1 MKREARPFLKWA
13 GGKGQLINQIKEF
26 LPPEFVIE
34 LPLNKH
40 NFKSPT
46 NVEELQGRF
55 EVGKGKLN
63 KTKRIEKYFE
73 PFVGAGA
80 AFFWLSQHYQIK
92 KAYLYDVNPE
102 IIIAYQTVRDS
113 VHKLV
118 KVLKGLESE
127 YLSLHKLERENFY
140 YSRRE
145 EYNTLLGKNW
155 GNGFIRSP
163 SGSLLGRTALMIF
176 LNKTCFNGLFRVN
189 SRGLFNVPSGRYE
202 NPTICD
208 AENLLAVHAA
218 LECTEIECR
227 DFAHCLKKADN
238 QSLVYF
244 DPPYRPIS
252 KTAGFTGYIKNGF
265 TDEEQIRLK
274 GVCDELTKIGAKI
287 ILSNSDPKNIDP
299 HDHFF
304 DDLFKRNYEI
314 RRLAATRMI
323 NCNAEKRG
331 VIKEILVRNYALPAC
346 RQAGRINL

>member
-1 MKREARPFLKWA
+1 MISATRQVKPFLKWA

-26 LPPEFVIE
+26 LPPEFV
-34 LPLNKH
+34 
-40 NFKSPT
+40 
-46 NVEELQGRF
+46 
-55 EVGKGKLN
+55 

-73 PFVGAGA
+73 PFVGGGA
-80 AFFWLSQHYQIK
+80 VFFWLSQHYQIK
-92 KAYLYDVNPE
+92 KAYLYDINPE
-102 IIIAYQTVRDS
+102 VVIAYQTIRDS
-113 VHKLV
+113 VSPLLRA
-118 KVLKGLESE
+118 LKSLESE
-127 YLSLHKLERENFY
+127 YLNLHRLERENFY
-140 YSRRE
+140 YTRRE
-145 EYNTLLGKNW
+145 EYNALLSKKGA
-155 GNGFIRSP
+155 NGFIR
-163 SGSLLGRTALMIF
+163 RTALMIF

-304 DDLFKRNYEI
+304 DDLFKRN
-314 RRLAATRMI
+314 
-323 NCNAEKRG
+323 
-331 VIKEILVRNYALPAC
+331 
-346 RQAGRINL
+346 

>member
-1 MKREARPFLKWA
+1 MKVPIPSPLRGACPARHEAKPFLKWA

-26 LPPEFVIE
+26 LPPEFV
-34 LPLNKH
+34 
-40 NFKSPT
+40 
-46 NVEELQGRF
+46 
-55 EVGKGKLN
+55 
-63 KTKRIEKYFE
+63 KTRRIEKYFE
-73 PFVGAGA
+73 PFVGGGA
-80 AFFWLSQHYQIK
+80 VFFWLSQHYQIK
-92 KAYLYDVNPE
+92 KAYLYDINPE
-102 IIIAYQTVRDS
+102 VVIAYQTIRDS
-113 VHKLV
+113 VSPLLRA
-118 KVLKGLESE
+118 LKSLESE
-127 YLSLHKLERENFY
+127 YLNLHRLERENFY
-140 YSRRE
+140 YTRRE
-145 EYNTLLGKNW
+145 EYNALLSKKGA
-155 GNGFIRSP
+155 NGFIR
-163 SGSLLGRTALMIF
+163 RTALMIF

-227 DFAHCLKKADN
+227 DFAHCLKKAHN

-252 KTAGFTGYIKNGF
+252 KTAGFTGYIKTGF

>member
-1 MKREARPFLKWA
+1 MKVPISSKHEAKPFLKWA

-26 LPPEFVIE
+26 LPPEFV
-34 LPLNKH
+34 
-40 NFKSPT
+40 
-46 NVEELQGRF
+46 
-55 EVGKGKLN
+55 
-63 KTKRIEKYFE
+63 KTRRIEKYFE
-73 PFVGAGA
+73 PFVGGGA
-80 AFFWLSQHYQIK
+80 VFFWLSQHYQIK
-92 KAYLYDVNPE
+92 KAYLYDINPE
-102 IIIAYQTVRDS
+102 IVTAYQTIRDS
-113 VHKLV
+113 VHRLIKNLTS
-118 KVLKGLESE
+118 LELE
-127 YLSLHKLERENFY
+127 YLSLHKPARENFY
-140 YSRRE
+140 YSKRE
-145 EYNTLLGKNW
+145 EYNALLSKKGS
-155 GNGFIRSP
+155 NGFIR
-163 SGSLLGRTALMIF
+163 RTALMIF

-218 LECTEIECR
+218 LECAEIECR
-227 DFAHCLKKADN
+227 DFAHCLKKADS

-252 KTAGFTGYIKNGF
+252 KTASFTGYIKNGF
-265 TDEEQIRLK
+265 ADQEQIRLK
-274 GVCDELTKIGAKI
+274 EVCDKLTKIDAKV

-304 DDLFKRNYEI
+304 DDLFKHNYEI

-331 VIKEILVRNYALPAC
+331 MIKEILVRNYALPAC